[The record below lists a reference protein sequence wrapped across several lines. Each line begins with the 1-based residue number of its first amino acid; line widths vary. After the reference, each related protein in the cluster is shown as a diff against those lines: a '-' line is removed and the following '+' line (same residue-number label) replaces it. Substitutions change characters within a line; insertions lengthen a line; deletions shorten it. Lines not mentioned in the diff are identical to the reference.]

1 MWRLA
6 TRPLRP
12 RPEGRVIRVQG
23 DSSTYP
29 PTEGPRLAGP
39 RAVCHRLRQPGGRP
53 GTRILCPPLH
63 HPVRSGLGTHSLL
76 FRGSAAREL
85 AGARE
90 RGPLSGHIRRPSL
103 TGVPVCRSTRR
114 CPGRHVLGTALP
126 ARVRTGSRV
135 PDFPVPPLGWGP
147 PLVSESW
154 VLPDPMSSGGEADA
168 AAAMAV
174 DSRQGGSGDV
184 LGPEEEIDVTLAN
197 LLSAS
202 WPAPAIVD
210 DQFRRFPWEPPGV
223 SLVEQRYEAID
234 SRLMTHV
241 WTIIRAFYGTLYAVP
256 EGTGTDFPFLRRK
269 EDWQVCQVL
278 NHLANRELPPEVG
291 ETPTY

>member
-1 MWRLA
+1 
-6 TRPLRP
+6 
-12 RPEGRVIRVQG
+12 
-23 DSSTYP
+23 
-29 PTEGPRLAGP
+29 
-39 RAVCHRLRQPGGRP
+39 
-53 GTRILCPPLH
+53 
-63 HPVRSGLGTHSLL
+63 
-76 FRGSAAREL
+76 
-85 AGARE
+85 
-90 RGPLSGHIRRPSL
+90 
-103 TGVPVCRSTRR
+103 
-114 CPGRHVLGTALP
+114 
-126 ARVRTGSRV
+126 
-135 PDFPVPPLGWGP
+135 
-147 PLVSESW
+147 
-154 VLPDPMSSGGEADA
+154 MSSGGEADA